1 MDSLYH
7 DFLLLDSVKDNGKF
21 KSIKLDSFN
30 SQFISKTESG
40 SPIFLIKQQDQPLF
54 HPDISFRYFN
64 VMFNV
69 RCIVYINK
77 SEELEDVFCIIKFD
91 SANAELFEVFV
102 RCVSAGLS
110 QFKGAMLVTDINHLI
125 NSLIKLFR
133 SNSKPSENQLIG
145 LWGELFTIRNSKN
158 IPVAVSSWHSDNKY
172 IYDFE
177 LMSIKYEVKATIGE
191 RRIHN
196 FSLRQVSST
205 DEQNVFV
212 VSYLLQKM
220 TNGTTIL
227 DLAIKID
234 SLLPDSQTKEKLW
247 TNIFDVMGSDI
258 SLSTS
263 LAFDETYA
271 RRNVLYFNSKNIP
284 KPIVEC
290 KAISSVRY
298 QCDLSEIEYI
308 TDDSCIF

>member
-1 MDSLYH
+1 MDSLYR

-30 SQFISKTESG
+30 SQFISKTESH

-69 RCIVYINK
+69 KCVVYINEC
-77 SEELEDVFCIIKFD
+77 EELEDVFCIIKFD
-91 SANAELFEVFV
+91 SSNAELFEVFV

-110 QFKGAMLVTDINHLI
+110 QFKGAMLVTDINNLI

-133 SNSKPSENQLIG
+133 SNSTPSENQLIG

-158 IPVAVSSWHSDNKY
+158 ITKAINSWHSESNY

-177 LMSIKYEVKATIGE
+177 LMREKYEVKATIGE

-205 DEQNVFV
+205 DEQDVFV
-212 VSYLLQKM
+212 ISYLLQKM
-220 TNGTTIL
+220 TNGKTIL

-234 SLLPDSQTKEKLW
+234 SLIPDFKTKEKLW
-247 TNIFDVMGSDI
+247 ANIFDVMGNDI

-263 LAFDETYA
+263 LAFDETHA
-271 RRNVLYFNSKNIP
+271 RKNVLYFNSKNIP

-298 QCDLSEIEYI
+298 QCDLSDIEYI
-308 TDDSCIF
+308 VDDSFVF